1 MKPIVLSMI
10 DDEALTEELLLC
22 AKEHHPEVEWVLP
35 DNPLAR
41 QAKVAACWHPPSAT
55 LSDFPQLECLYS
67 VGAGIDNL
75 GPLLN
80 APVQINRIIDD
91 GQKEGMFEYVL
102 WGILYYQRDMDKY
115 HQDNQLKQWN
125 PLPQR
130 SMQNIKVGILG
141 LGELGGYVGEKLAV
155 MGYQVSGWSRTKKHI
170 EGINSYSGQ
179 DALPEL
185 LGELDIL
192 VNLLPLNPE
201 TKGILNLELLANLP
215 SKAALIHCGRGDH
228 LVEDAL
234 EELFNN
240 NRLRGAIVDVFST
253 EPLPKESNL
262 MAMDKVFVT
271 PHIASSASNE
281 SIVAQV
287 SQTAIK
293 IKGTV
298 M

>member
-10 DDEALTEELLLC
+10 DNEALTEELLLC

-41 QAKVAACWHPPSAT
+41 QAKIAACWYPPST
-55 LSDFPQLECLYS
+55 ILKDYPELTCLYS
-67 VGAGIDNL
+67 VGAGVDNL
-75 GPLLN
+75 GDLLDSG
-80 APVQINRIIDD
+80 VEISRIVDD
-91 GQKEGMFEYVL
+91 GQKLGMFEYVL
-102 WGILYYQRDMDKY
+102 WGVLYYQRDMDKY

-141 LGELGGYVGEKLAV
+141 LGELGGYVGEKLAA

-170 EGINSYSGQ
+170 EGVISYSGQ

-185 LGELDIL
+185 LEDLDIL

-201 TKGILNLELLANLP
+201 TKGMLNLALLSKLP

-228 LVEDAL
+228 LVEGDL
-234 EELFNN
+234 EELLNS
-240 NRLRGAIVDVFST
+240 NRLRGAILDVFST

-281 SIVAQV
+281 SIVSQV
-287 SQTAIK
+287 SQFSLTL
-293 IKGTV
+293 
-298 M
+298 

>member
-10 DDEALTEELLLC
+10 DNEALTEELLLC

-35 DNPLAR
+35 ENPLAR
-41 QAKVAACWHPPSAT
+41 QAKIAACWYPPST
-55 LSDFPQLECLYS
+55 ILKDYPELTCLYS
-67 VGAGIDNL
+67 VGAGVDNL
-75 GPLLN
+75 GDLLDSG
-80 APVQINRIIDD
+80 VEISRIVDD
-91 GQKEGMFEYVL
+91 GQKLGMFEYVL
-102 WGILYYQRDMDKY
+102 WGVLYYQRDMDKY

-130 SMQNIKVGILG
+130 SMQNMKVGILG
-141 LGELGGYVGEKLAV
+141 LGELGGYVGEKLAA

-170 EGINSYSGQ
+170 EGVISYSGQ

-185 LGELDIL
+185 LEDLDIL

-201 TKGILNLELLANLP
+201 TKGMLNLDLLLKLP

-228 LVEDAL
+228 LVEGDL
-234 EELFNN
+234 EELLNS
-240 NRLRGAIVDVFST
+240 NRLRGAILDVFST

-281 SIVAQV
+281 SIVSQV
-287 SQTAIK
+287 SKAALQA
-293 IKGTV
+293 
-298 M
+298 